1 MRNLKFFKVG
11 KDVYEPDIVTIGEFL
26 DKIKPDLRERMID
39 RLVALQTNE
48 SEIRKYKIID
58 EDVYN
63 KVEKKIE
70 QEKMN
75 KQKKKKDKEAR

>member
-1 MRNLKFFKVG
+1 
-11 KDVYEPDIVTIGEFL
+11 
-26 DKIKPDLRERMID
+26 MID

-63 KVEKKIE
+63 NVEEKIE